1 MFFGLCNSPATFQA
15 MMDSNFKD
23 MIQDNQV
30 IVYMDDV
37 LIFAQTQKDLERYT
51 KKVLQ
56 CLREH
61 DLYLKPKK
69 CEFNKTKLE
78 YLGMIVE
85 EGKLAMDPVKLG
97 GIRDWPTPTKVK
109 EV

>member
-1 MFFGLCNSPATFQA
+1 MFFRLCNSPATFLA
-15 MMDSNFKD
+15 MMDSIFKG

-37 LIFAQTQKDLERYT
+37 LIFVQTQEDLEWYT

-56 CLREH
+56 LREH

-69 CEFNKTKLE
+69 CEFDKTKLE

-85 EGKLAMDPVKLG
+85 EGKLAMDPMKLG

>member
-1 MFFGLCNSPATFQA
+1 
-15 MMDSNFKD
+15 MMDSIFKD

-37 LIFAQTQKDLERYT
+37 LIFAQTKEDLECYT

-97 GIRDWPTPTKVK
+97 GIRDWPTPTKMK